1 MNYEKKADGK
11 CLVYLLRHGDS
22 RQDSV
27 KRYIGQK
34 DTILNDIGRK
44 QALHWQKK
52 LSDTPFCAAFSSDL
66 HRSRETLRIIMEGR
80 AVESTS
86 LPGLREISLG
96 LWDGVPME
104 EIRRKLPGDY
114 EKRGSDPAFHR
125 PPEGE
130 NFAAL
135 QERIIPLFE
144 NIVRCREGAI
154 LMVGHAGVNRVL
166 LCHLLG
172 MPLKNLFRIGQD
184 YGCLNVLI
192 GENGIFSVRSM
203 NVPPLGHSFRESS

>member
-1 MNYEKKADGK
+1 VNSEKSSVGK

-22 RQDSV
+22 RQDNV

-34 DTILNDIGRK
+34 DTTLNDMGRK
-44 QALHWQKK
+44 QALYWQEK
-52 LSDTPFCAAFSSDL
+52 LSTTPFRAAFSSDL
-66 HRSRETLRIIMEGR
+66 HRSRETLRIIMDGR

-96 LWDGVPME
+96 RWDGVPME
-104 EIRRKLPGDY
+104 DIRINLPADY
-114 EKRGSDPAFHR
+114 ENRGSDPVAHR

-130 NFAAL
+130 SFAEL
-135 QERIIPLFE
+135 QGRIIPLFE
-144 NIVRCREGAI
+144 NIVRDREGAV

-172 MPLKNLFRIGQD
+172 MPLKNLFRLGQD
-184 YGCLNVLI
+184 YGCLNVLV
-192 GENGIFSVRSM
+192 GENGKFSVRSI
-203 NVPPLGHSFRESS
+203 NSPPSAHSFRESS